1 MIKVTFYRAGYV
13 VDLFQVIPFLN
24 WKISRESNLLKKLK
38 TIISLVR
45 FVVPGS
51 KNLNSITKLSN
62 IESFSWLRYDSDG
75 TKFQIF
81 DKKKKQIIKIS
92 KKTNYLQL
100 IQEVEAQSKLKNNT
114 PKILSYDLKKGII
127 VEEWKELYPIKVDE
141 NCLFEVYKILKQ
153 DLYKLDTIT
162 IHDYLK
168 EFEFVNHKQELINLF
183 ITNNLSLINI
193 TAVHG
198 DLWVGNIFKDENNE
212 LALIDWEYSGI
223 RIETYDV
230 WFYFFQNERFEINF
244 LDENYYSRLAELLS
258 KIYNKKISTSES
270 KLYNLIHL
278 IERYKLFYNLRIKNK
293 KEEMIYL
300 KGLINNITN
309 TKYI

>member
-24 WKISRESNLLKKLK
+24 WKVSRESNLLKKLK
-38 TIISLVR
+38 TIISLVIS
-45 FVVPGS
+45 VVPGS

-100 IQEVEAQSKLKNNT
+100 IQEVEAQSKLQNNT

-141 NCLFEVYKILKQ
+141 NCLFAVYKILKQ

-193 TAVHG
+193 TIVHG

-212 LALIDWEYSGI
+212 LVLIDWEYSGI
-223 RIETYDV
+223 RIESYDI
-230 WFYFFQNERFEINF
+230 WLYFFQNQRFEINF
-244 LDENYYSRLAELLS
+244 LDENYYSKLAALLS
-258 KIYNKKISTSES
+258 KVYNKKIWNYEA
-270 KLYNLIHL
+270 KVYNLIHL
-278 IERYKLFYNLRIKNK
+278 IERYRLFYNLRIKNK

-300 KGLINNITN
+300 KGLINSINNIN
-309 TKYI
+309 YV

>member
-24 WKISRESNLLKKLK
+24 WKASRESNLLKKLK

-51 KNLNSITKLSN
+51 KILSSITKLSN

-81 DKKKKQIIKIS
+81 DRKKKQIVKIS
-92 KKTNYLQL
+92 KQTNYLQL
-100 IQEVEAQSKLKNNT
+100 IEEVKAHSKMQNNT

-127 VEEWKELYPIKVDE
+127 VEEWKDLYPTKVDE
-141 NCLFEVYKILKQ
+141 HYLFAVYKLLKQ

-162 IHDYLK
+162 IRDYLK
-168 EFEFVNHKQELINLF
+168 EFEFINHKEELINLF
-183 ITNNLSLINI
+183 VTNNLTLINI
-193 TAVHG
+193 TVVHG
-198 DLWVGNIFKDENNE
+198 DVWVGNIFKDENNE
-212 LALIDWEYSGI
+212 LVLIDWEYSGI
-223 RIETYDV
+223 CIESYDV
-230 WFYFFQNERFEINF
+230 WFYFFQNKRFEINF
-244 LDENYYSRLAELLS
+244 LDENYYFRLGELLS
-258 KIYNKKISTSES
+258 KVYNKKIGTSEA

-278 IERYKLFYNLRIKNK
+278 IERYRLFYNLRIKNK
-293 KEEMIYL
+293 KNEMIYL
-300 KGLINNITN
+300 KGLINRINNIN
-309 TKYI
+309 YI

>member
-24 WKISRESNLLKKLK
+24 WKVSRESNLLKKLK

-100 IQEVEAQSKLKNNT
+100 IQEVEAQSKLQNNT

-141 NCLFEVYKILKQ
+141 HYLFAIYKLLKQ

-193 TAVHG
+193 TIVHG

-212 LALIDWEYSGI
+212 LVLIDWEYSGI
-223 RIETYDV
+223 RIESYDI
-230 WFYFFQNERFEINF
+230 WLYFFQNQRFEINF
-244 LDENYYSRLAELLS
+244 LDENYYSKLAALLS
-258 KIYNKKISTSES
+258 KVYNKKICNYEA

-278 IERYKLFYNLRIKNK
+278 IERYRLFYNLRIKNK

-300 KGLINNITN
+300 KGLINSINNIN
-309 TKYI
+309 YV